1 MLRFIW
7 LLILIQNS
15 LFALVVDDSEPYNE
29 LLYNA
34 KILID
39 ENRSETIETVQNK
52 KFEDINTTRLTFSY
66 SPKFDVWI
74 RFTLSNPSD
83 HHIHKIIEY
92 DDSLTTEVSF
102 FEGKKLIKKE
112 GLANNS
118 QSTMSLNPIM
128 EATLAPHQSQVFYI
142 KASTKITAMIIQLN
156 LWSHKAFY
164 HKELKHQIILA
175 LFFGAMLITILYN
188 LTVYIGTRDVSY
200 IYYVL
205 FFVGVTVHHL
215 VYKGVASL
223 YLLPPEVMNILI
235 TYSSVIVA
243 FPVIFLALF
252 TRNILMLQQY
262 PRLNRILIALLILYP
277 VVIILIRIFEAYQYR
292 NILFAIL
299 LIYLLS
305 VTIYALI
312 QKNHQARFIIFG
324 IMLFVSSGIF
334 MLLSSKG
341 YYNVFET
348 LPYLSEVDFTL
359 ETVIFSLAL
368 ASKINMLNQE
378 KVTSQKRALLLKEL
392 NHRFKNS
399 MQTILSFLFF
409 QKEKI
414 ENKKVHEILTNLENR
429 IMATTQL
436 YSLLH
441 AENNMIVVDTEK
453 YFTLIVE
460 NIQESFAQ
468 ENITIEIHTD
478 VTMHSEYVVYCG
490 LIVNEAVTNAFK
502 YAFKKNRQGKITI
515 SLEEQNN
522 HYHLTIKDDGKGF
535 NKQPTENNLGLYII
549 ETLATLQLE
558 GTLTI
563 QKENGVQIDVVW
575 KKAKHDTTNRIV

>member
-92 DDSLTTEVSF
+92 DNPLTTEVSF

-112 GLANNS
+112 GLVNNS

-128 EATLAPHQSQVFYI
+128 EVILAPHQSQVFYI

-164 HKELKHQIILA
+164 HKELRHQIILA

-188 LTVYIGTRDVSY
+188 LTVYIGTREVSY

-205 FFVGVTVHHL
+205 FFVGVSVHHL

-252 TRNILMLQQY
+252 TRNILTLQQY

-292 NILFAIL
+292 NIIFAIL
-299 LIYLLS
+299 LLYLLS

-378 KVTSQKRALLLKEL
+378 KFTSQKRALLLKEL

-502 YAFKKNRQGKITI
+502 YAFKKNQPGKIEI
-515 SLEEQNN
+515 VLEEQNK
-522 HYHLTIKDDGKGF
+522 HYHLMIKDNGMGF
-535 NKQPTENNLGLYII
+535 KDQLKENNLGLYII